1 MLHVYEV
8 WADRTRQN
16 QTETLCEAAFQHL
29 IWKQLDIFQPRS
41 QRQSWMF
48 LKRRNQTSLARLL
61 DVLLPTEPDVSARH
75 QDVFN
80 CFCGD
85 KTGSIFIRTY
95 TFLAAFLTSTIYFF
109 NKTSG
114 HFERRRGN
122 WTGHFQLDLWRQ
134 NWAFFKRRLDIC
146 IFVCCDKNWYFYHHV
161 GTFSGPICGDRTR
174 YFKHHVK
181 VFFCAQ
187 TWPDDEETSHTV

>member
-1 MLHVYEV
+1 MYMRSE
-8 WADRTRQN
+8 
-16 QTETLCEAAFQHL
+16 QTEPDRDAVWGCVSTSDRETTWYFPAAFP
-29 IWKQLDIFQPRS
+29 KT
-41 QRQSWMF
+41 SWMF

-75 QDVFN
+75 QDVFS

-134 NWAFFKRRLDIC
+134 NWAFFKRLLLC
-146 IFVCCDKNWYFYHHV
+146 LLWQKMIFLSPRRNIFWSYLW
-161 GTFSGPICGDRTR
+161 RQNQ
-174 YFKHHVK
+174 
-181 VFFCAQ
+181 VF
-187 TWPDDEETSHTV
+187 